1 MCSSDLPFPKHFP
14 VSINKIGDWPVFQ
27 PVVLVIP
34 AVHIPQHWMIQ
45 LLLFD
50 NRLHNIQRLL
60 LTAGDFDQKESLILV
75 LFLPPDQ
82 MGS

>member
-1 MCSSDLPFPKHFP
+1 
-14 VSINKIGDWPVFQ
+14 
-27 PVVLVIP
+27 VIP